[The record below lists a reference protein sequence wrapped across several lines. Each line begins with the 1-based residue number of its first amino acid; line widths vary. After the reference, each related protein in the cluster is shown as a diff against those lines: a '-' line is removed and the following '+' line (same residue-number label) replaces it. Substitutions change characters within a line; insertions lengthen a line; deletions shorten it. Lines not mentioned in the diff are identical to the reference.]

1 MITLVDYFCNFL
13 KPYTHLPEF
22 TSCVM
27 KALERLGQKD
37 SDEEIYNELLTE
49 ERRRDPGRFKVC
61 DIE

>member
-1 MITLVDYFCNFL
+1 
-13 KPYTHLPEF
+13 
-22 TSCVM
+22 M

-49 ERRRDPGRFKVC
+49 ERRRDPGRFKVY